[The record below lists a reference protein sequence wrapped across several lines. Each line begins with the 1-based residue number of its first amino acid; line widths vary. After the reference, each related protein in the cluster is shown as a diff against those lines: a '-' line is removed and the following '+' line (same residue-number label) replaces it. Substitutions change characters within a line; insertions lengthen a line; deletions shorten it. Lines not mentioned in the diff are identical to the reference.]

1 MKKIDKV
8 TGNIWDFHKKG
19 YYVVLSMDAVKDKQK
34 AKLSNWTARQIRDNV
49 RTISDDQLLKDWS
62 IICKNN
68 KVNGIPPVM
77 INSKARILLFPTKY
91 LNESKCSFEM
101 MLNSFE
107 ILKNTLNLMKDDK
120 FVINYIGS
128 NTGDLSIKDSR
139 DLLEAYL
146 EGFDNILICDISS
159 K

>member
-19 YYVVLSMDAVKDKQK
+19 YYVILSMDAVKEKQK
-34 AKLSNWTARQIRDNV
+34 PKFANWTARQIRDNI
-49 RTISDDQLLKDWS
+49 RTISDDQLLKNWA

-68 KVNGIPPVM
+68 KVNGLPPVM
-77 INSKARILLFPTKY
+77 ISSKARVPTKY
-91 LNESKCSFEM
+91 LNENKCSFDLM
-101 MLNSFE
+101 INSFE
-107 ILKNTLNLMKDDK
+107 ILKNTLKQMPNDK

-128 NTGDLSIKDSR
+128 NTGDLCIKDSR

-146 EGFDNILICDISS
+146 EGFENILICDISS